1 MTVIDMHTHI
11 LSQPYLDLLAARGGP
26 EYAVKVDRSGG
37 PAVHRFGA
45 PFMTLTPGMF
55 DVPARLAAMDA
66 GGIDLA
72 ILSLTTPNAL
82 WGDRATSIH
91 AARLT
96 NDYIAEVCRAHPG
109 RFRGL
114 ASLPWQWADAAVA
127 ELDRACDDL
136 GLLGVI
142 TLANIGGQPLTDPA
156 FAPIWEAID
165 RRGLPVLVHPGT
177 PPGVEAMQMQEY
189 NLVASVGFLI
199 DTTLALT
206 RMIFD
211 GFFDRHAR
219 LKIIAPHAG
228 GTLPYIA
235 GRLDRCHET
244 MPACRARIGERPST
258 YLGRIYYDAVCFS
271 HDALE
276 LCLRLGGAH
285 NLMYGS
291 DYPHNVGDIAGC
303 LALVDSL
310 PAGVVADVRGR
321 NAIRLFGL

>member
-26 EYAVKVDRSGG
+26 EYEVKVDRSGG

-66 GGIDLA
+66 GGVDLA

-82 WGDRATSIH
+82 WGDRDTSNL

-96 NDYIAEVCRAHPG
+96 NDYIADVCRAHPA

-114 ASLPWQWADAAVA
+114 ASLPWQHPADAIA
-127 ELDRACDDL
+127 ELDRACDTL
-136 GLLGVI
+136 GLVGVI
-142 TLANIGGQPLTDPA
+142 TLANINGQSLTDPA
-156 FAPIWEAID
+156 FAPVWEAID

-211 GFFDRHAR
+211 GFFDRYPR

-228 GTLPYIA
+228 GTLPYVA
-235 GRLDRCHET
+235 GRLDRCHEQ
-244 MPACRARIGERPST
+244 MPACRAQISERPST

-271 HDALE
+271 PDALE
-276 LCLRLGGAH
+276 LCLRVGGAQ

-303 LALVDSL
+303 LALVNAL
-310 PAGVVADVRGR
+310 PPGVVADVRGR

>member
-26 EYAVKVDRSGG
+26 EYEVKVDRSGG

-45 PFMTLTPGMF
+45 PFMTLTPGML
-55 DVPARLAAMDA
+55 DVGARLAAMDA
-66 GGIDLA
+66 GGVDLA

-82 WGDRATSIH
+82 WGDRETSNQ

-96 NDYIAEVCRAHPG
+96 NDAIAEVCRAYPD
-109 RFRGL
+109 RFRGM
-114 ASLPWQWADAAVA
+114 ASLPWGWADDAIA
-127 ELDRACDDL
+127 ELGRACDQL
-136 GLLGVI
+136 GHLGVI
-142 TLANIGGQPLTDPA
+142 TLANIGGRSLTDPA
-156 FAPIWEAID
+156 FAPVWEAID

-189 NLVASVGFLI
+189 NLVAAVGFLI

-211 GFFDRHAR
+211 GFFDRYPR

-228 GTLPYIA
+228 GTLPYVI
-235 GRLDRCHET
+235 GRLDRCHEQ

-258 YLGRIYYDAVCFS
+258 YLGRVYYDAVCFNR
-271 HDALE
+271 DALA
-276 LCLRLGGAH
+276 LCLKVGGAR

-310 PAGVVADVRGR
+310 PAGVARDVRGK
-321 NAIRLFGL
+321 NAARLFGL